1 MAVLDQHFGGGS
13 GGTSTTVGNT
23 AAADSGPWTRAAV
36 APGGQRV
43 LRIAFLECEDLGEYL
58 SPACF
63 ANYGGY
69 YKMNCGAHHPAT
81 VW

>member
-1 MAVLDQHFGGGS
+1 MAAVLDRHFGGGAAATDSPWSRS
-13 GGTSTTVGNT
+13 GAAAPT
-23 AAADSGPWTRAAV
+23 AAPSTS
-36 APGGQRV
+36 GGQRV

-58 SPACF
+58 SPACH